1 MISCQDNENQL
12 RYQKKKMFG
21 HKEEDNKEKLK
32 KKKKK
37 KKTHIYFSTT
47 EISKFNF
54 TAQDENLNDK

>member
-1 MISCQDNENQL
+1 
-12 RYQKKKMFG
+12 MFG

-32 KKKKK
+32 KKQKNN
-37 KKTHIYFSTT
+37 IYFSTT